1 MQAFRSAGFS
11 NLLLRALNRILFVLG
26 VQLKR
31 SFMVAVPSAQILKS
45 LACERQCEAKVI
57 SF

>member
-31 SFMVAVPSAQILKS
+31 SFMVVAPSAQFFKS
-45 LACERQCEAKVI
+45 LDFRGNLKPK
-57 SF
+57 SRP